1 MRCQRAVLQK
11 PTRKLPK
18 KGFPLAPS
26 WCHPPEGR
34 AQAPWSPPCPKPPAQ
49 SPPLP
54 ALAAGRSLSS
64 CWGRGGRRF
73 TASAFSP
80 RGSLRELRAVEAL
93 AIFARCLQSSSRA
106 ELSSRSLPAQP
117 WGPGRG
123 RSVLGQS
130 SSSVS
135 SSQAA
140 WLFLAVVRG
149 VAFLLL
155 FSALGAAQHIERAQL
170 SPLVP
175 SLLHVG
181 EQPERFLALALQ
193 EGAGSEAS

>member
-11 PTRKLPK
+11 PTRKLPE

-34 AQAPWSPPCPKPPAQ
+34 AQAPWSPPCPKPRVPSPTRAGCGQIPELLLGKKRQEVHSQRLPPAGQ
-49 SPPLP
+49 PSGAACRGSSRYFCLLP
-54 ALAAGRSLSS
+54 AEQLTG
-64 CWGRGGRRF
+64 
-73 TASAFSP
+73 
-80 RGSLRELRAVEAL
+80 RAV
-93 AIFARCLQSSSRA
+93 
-106 ELSSRSLPAQP
+106 PAQP

-140 WLFLAVVRG
+140 WLFLAVVMVLRFCCFSMRWEPHSTSSEPSCPLWSPVSCTWVSNRRG
-149 VAFLLL
+149 SSLWHCRR
-155 FSALGAAQHIERAQL
+155 ALGARRLGGFAH
-170 SPLVP
+170 
-175 SLLHVG
+175 
-181 EQPERFLALALQ
+181 
-193 EGAGSEAS
+193 